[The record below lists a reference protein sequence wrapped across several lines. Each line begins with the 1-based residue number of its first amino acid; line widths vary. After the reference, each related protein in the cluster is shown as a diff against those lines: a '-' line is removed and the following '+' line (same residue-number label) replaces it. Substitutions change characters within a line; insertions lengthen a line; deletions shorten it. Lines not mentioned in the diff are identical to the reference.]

1 MKTTD
6 FSRLLSGFLA
16 KYLPGERGMSRNSV
30 SAYRDTFVLLLRY
43 CRDVKGICSKKI
55 TMNKLTQELIVG
67 FLDWLQDERKCS
79 ASTRNARLAA
89 IRAFFCYAEY
99 TDPTFL
105 NESMRIRSIPL
116 KKTGKKT
123 ISYLSVDG
131 VRLLLKQ
138 PNQADRAGR
147 RDLTL
152 ISLMYETGA
161 RVQEIADLTVDCIRQ
176 ASPCTIKIIGK
187 GNKTRI
193 VPLLDK
199 QARHLIR
206 YMNEEKLTMPGMS
219 DIPLFS
225 NRSGGKLTRSG
236 IAYILRK
243 YVEMA
248 RAENALLIPNNV
260 SCHSLRHSRAMH
272 LLQADVPLIY
282 IRDILGHESV
292 VTTEIYAKVDSKKKR
307 EVITNAFTD
316 TLDEPITPIWQK
328 DADLL
333 QWLKSL

>member
-43 CRDVKGICSKKI
+43 CRDVKGINSKKI
-55 TMNKLTQELIVG
+55 TMDKLTRELIVG

-89 IRAFFCYAEY
+89 IRAFFCYVEY

-105 NESMRIRSIPL
+105 SESMRISSIPL

-161 RVQEIADLTVDCIRQ
+161 RVQEIADLTVGCIRQ
-176 ASPCTIKIIGK
+176 SSPFTIKIIGK

-199 QARHLIR
+199 QAKHLIR
-206 YMNEEKLTMPGMS
+206 YMKEENLTMSEMN
-219 DIPLFS
+219 DTPLFP

-248 RAENALLIPNNV
+248 RAENTLLIPDNV

-307 EVITNAFTD
+307 EVITNAFRD
-316 TLDEPITPIWQK
+316 MIEEPVTPIWQK